1 MKKTLNKKALM
12 IVMILAFITMG
23 WSQNA
28 TDLPQ
33 ITPHSPEVAKMGR
46 YGIVPL
52 NSSTGQMNY
61 SIPIYTIEVGGHSW
75 PITLNYNYGGL
86 LLESKPSLTG
96 LGWNLNATGAVYRE
110 IRGLPDEAS
119 FGYYH
124 PNNSQRSLVQT
135 AFLNDNIDHLTYD
148 QFNKFRNGTFD
159 GQPDKYTVSVA
170 GINFSFKIDENG
182 DAVHLSKHH
191 HLVTEITKNTTN
203 DIIGFKVLSDNGTV
217 YVFNEIEYTSV
228 SNDDQTNAPD
238 VATSWLLKSV
248 QYPNNRFINFFY
260 VDDTFTSFD
269 YSAKGISL
277 SGTVANVLDS
287 NEQVEFSPG
296 YNHRISP
303 NTVKRKILDQ
313 ITFPSGQVDFNL
325 MDIADVDQN
334 RKVYQS
340 IEVKN
345 SLQKSIWNYAMYY
358 AGARDAL
365 TAITRNGTDFYNFE
379 YYGIN
384 DGDLN
389 APVIPD
395 FIDNI
400 NIDNMNN
407 NPMARDKWQYYNGVG
422 NTHAISIPGF
432 DEYTADV
439 EPSFEHTKLGALTKI
454 TYPTKGYSEIFY
466 ESNFVKTAN
475 VSSTNYSTVTL
486 SNTEQVYRVDA
497 DFGGTTQPEEKESL
511 TTLLIDK
518 PTAAE
523 IRHLV
528 SVDFSNDTAQAG
540 SMHFQIQMYN
550 EDGCD
555 YSSYYP
561 PDFQFP
567 LLRTDYYSY
576 RDALRTAIIQYNY
589 SHNNSPLDPD
599 APPMCPELNF
609 EVGPDDGPAAARNAF
624 VDTDTSGGRL
634 VMIPGTYKI
643 HIRTYRKNTTD
654 GFAEVAFKLQ
664 ANNVTPPPYVNN
676 EIGGVRVYQMDHFDS
691 EENLSNSD
699 FFNYNDEDGYSTGIQ
714 SLIPYNRIVSSI
726 TTTLQNGAVLAPFNI
741 NDYFFD
747 NYTALNPTIGTP
759 VYYGVIERYNG
770 LQKEQGY
777 QKTQYGLTGV
787 ENLPRYPKLPQG
799 EFYDIGRVMSTSVF
813 KTDPV
818 TDSKTLVQKDSID
831 YYQRRENYLPTT
843 TMDENEDHPPSLII
857 STKLARDVYF
867 NQHTY
872 EVPSP
877 SSLGFDEIKE
887 LHNVYFYKE
896 LDSRFRPYRETS
908 ETIFEDGAVKNTTNY
923 GYRAHFDYPIRIEK
937 ENSEGD
943 LNIVEY
949 NYPDSTS
956 TNTFIANLFNRNQ
969 RSTPFLTRNLQRK
982 HNQSLEELL
991 NETRTVYG
999 NDVNFSPGD
1008 IILPKEVYSKKE
1020 GTVASEELRVVY
1032 ERYDDRGNVLQYKK
1046 ADGIPVSFIWGFN
1059 KMYPLA
1065 KVENATYDDITAL
1078 LGTPN
1083 YGAALTSTQEND
1095 LRNGLPNAM
1104 ITTYTY
1110 DPLVGVTISTD
1121 PRNYTTNYVYEQN
1134 DLNRLDHIAD
1144 EDDHIVEKYTYN
1156 YGTPLN
1162 AGLSISTP
1170 EVTSELNMLTNTE
1183 VQLTASN
1190 IAGGSG
1196 DYAYKW
1202 IIFNQFNI
1210 RDTIVDTD
1218 ANLNYTPI
1226 EAGTLKV
1233 RFIVTDTETGG
1244 TTEGRRT
1251 IFVYDPLSTPSITP
1265 SVTTNSMVIG
1275 GTNTLTAENIL
1286 GGSPNLCYKWYVNGV
1301 VQEEETGDTFQFVP
1315 STLGN
1320 QTVVFEVADSTFPSQ
1335 MVQATWDIIAFDL
1348 LNKPTLEPSKW
1359 HAVIN
1364 TPITFTTGGIGGG
1377 SGSFLYSWHFV
1388 DDDGTPTQIPS
1399 ENGTTFVFYPQA
1411 EEAYKIRFAVEDSN
1425 IGSRKFEET
1434 TVYGYYGLNVPI
1446 VLPSKNE
1453 IIEGETVNFTTS
1465 FVNGGSGSLT
1475 SEWRIGTTTVATNVT
1490 SYDHQFS
1497 ADGVYTVTY
1506 EITDTVTEQ
1515 VLSNSKQIT
1524 VYNPMTTTGIIAPD
1538 EVEVET
1544 NATFSITVNEGSQDF
1559 SYLWTIT
1566 GQDGVVYSNTS
1577 RTFTREMGYNYYGNR
1592 LIRCII
1598 TDNQTGQVLNKTKT
1612 VDVNGAVLGVALSRT
1627 TLANN
1632 QHYQQ
1637 YRLTASGSNGSGSY
1651 SYRWYRDGSSSA
1663 MSTQSNITIYL
1674 DCDNLRDD
1682 IRCVLTDNS
1691 TGETATITKSYFYS
1705 GAKCNPGGP
1714 NQ

>member
-1 MKKTLNKKALM
+1 MDRILNTKVSVIVLM
-12 IVMILAFITMG
+12 LLFTTIG
-23 WSQNA
+23 WSQSS
-28 TDLPQ
+28 TDLPK

-110 IRGLPDEAS
+110 IRSLPDEAS

-135 AFLNDNIDHLTYD
+135 AFLNDNIDHLTYE
-148 QFNKFRNGTFD
+148 QFDKFRNGTFD
-159 GQPDKYTVSVA
+159 GEPDKYTVSVA

-191 HLVTEITKNTTN
+191 HRVEVTVAANNSVLSI
-203 DIIGFKVLSDNGTV
+203 KVTSDNGTV

-248 QYPNNRFINFFY
+248 QYPNNRLINFFY

-287 NEQVEFSPG
+287 NEQVEFSAG

-589 SHNNSPLDPD
+589 SHQESTLDPD

-609 EVGPDDGPAAARNAF
+609 EVGPDDGPAAAGNAF
-624 VDTDTSGGRL
+624 VDAATSGGRL

-664 ANNVTPPPYVNN
+664 TNVTIPEFVND

-699 FFNYNDEDGYSTGIQ
+699 FFNYNDEDGFSTGIQ
-714 SLIPYNRIVSSI
+714 SLIPYNRIVSRI
-726 TTTLQNGAVLAPFNI
+726 TTTLENGTVLAPFNI
-741 NDYFFD
+741 NNYFFD
-747 NYTALNPTIGTP
+747 NYTDLNPTIGTP
-759 VYYGVIERYNG
+759 VYYRTIERYNG

-777 QKTQYGLTGV
+777 QKTQYGLAGV
-787 ENLPRYPKLPQG
+787 ENLTRYPKLPQG
-799 EFYDIGRVMSTSVF
+799 EFYDIGRVMSTSVY

-818 TDSKTLVQKDSID
+818 TNSKTLVQKDSTD
-831 YYQRRENYLPTT
+831 YYQRRENYLPTGT
-843 TMDENEDHPPSLII
+843 TDENEAHPPSLVI
-857 STKLARDVYF
+857 STKLDRDVNF
-867 NQHTY
+867 QQHTY
-872 EVPSP
+872 GIPSP
-877 SSLGFDEIKE
+877 SSQDFDEIKD
-887 LHNVYFYKE
+887 LHNVHFYKE

-908 ETIFEDGAVKNTTNY
+908 ETLFEDGAVKNTTNY
-923 GYRAHFDYPIRIEK
+923 KYPPHFDYPNRIEK

-943 LNIVEY
+943 LDIVEY

-956 TNTFIANLFNRNQ
+956 TDPFIADLFDRNQ
-969 RSTPFLTRNLQRK
+969 RSSPFLTRNLQRK
-982 HNQSLEELL
+982 HNESVEKLL

-1008 IILPKEVYSKKE
+1008 IILLKEVYSKKE
-1020 GTVASEELRVVY
+1020 GTLASEELRVVY

-1046 ADGIPVSFIWGFN
+1046 ENGIPVSFIWGFQ
-1059 KMYPLA
+1059 KLYPLA
-1065 KVENATYDDITAL
+1065 KVENTTYDDITAL

-1083 YGAALTSTQEND
+1083 YGAALTTTQENN

-1110 DPLVGVTISTD
+1110 DPLVGVLSTTD

-1134 DLNRLDHIAD
+1134 ELNRLDHIAN
-1144 EDDHIVEKYTYN
+1144 EDDHIVERYAYK

-1162 AGLSISTP
+1162 AGLSMSTP
-1170 EVTSELNMLTNTE
+1170 VTTSDKLNMLTNTE

-1190 IAGGSG
+1190 IGGGSG
-1196 DYAYKW
+1196 DYTYEW
-1202 IIFNQFNI
+1202 NIFNQFNI
-1210 RDTIVDTD
+1210 NETIVDTD
-1218 ANLNYTPI
+1218 ATLNYTPI

-1233 RFIVTDTETGG
+1233 RFIVTDNETGDVV
-1244 TTEGRRT
+1244 EGRRT
-1251 IFVYDPLSTPSITP
+1251 IFVYDPLATPNITTINIANDMTVGQ
-1265 SVTTNSMVIG
+1265 SKL
-1275 GTNTLTAENIL
+1275 LTAENIS
-1286 GGSPNLCYKWYVNGV
+1286 GGSPNQCYKWYINGV
-1301 VQEEETGDTFQFVP
+1301 LQTEETGTTMLFTAG
-1315 STLGN
+1315 SAIN
-1320 QTVVFEVADSTFPSQ
+1320 YTVIFEVADSTFSTEIE
-1335 MVQATWDIIAFDL
+1335 QATWTTNAYERLTI
-1348 LNKPTLEPSKW
+1348 PTLVPDKY

-1364 TPITFTTGGIGGG
+1364 TPITFTAGNIANG
-1377 SGSFLYSWHFV
+1377 SGTYVYSWSFV
-1388 DDDGTPTQIPS
+1388 NNDGTPTQIPS
-1399 ENGTTFVFYPQA
+1399 ENGTTFVFYPQND
-1411 EEAYKIRFAVEDSN
+1411 EAYTIRFAVEDPN
-1425 IGSRKFEET
+1425 TGTLKFTDE
-1434 TVYGYYGLNVPI
+1434 TVYGYQPLNVP
-1446 VLPSKNE
+1446 LLFASKTE
-1453 IIEGETVNFTTS
+1453 IIEGETVNFTTGS
-1465 FVNGGSGSLT
+1465 VSGGSGNFSTEWLVDT
-1475 SEWRIGTTTVATNVT
+1475 STQTTNVST
-1490 SYDHQFS
+1490 YNHLFNT
-1497 ADGVYTVTY
+1497 DGTYTVIY
-1506 EITDTVTEQ
+1506 RVTDTNTQQVTDQ
-1515 VLSNSKQIT
+1515 SKTIT
-1524 VYNPMTTTGIIAPD
+1524 VYNPMTTAGISAPD
-1538 EVEVET
+1538 EAVVET
-1544 NATFSITVNEGSQDF
+1544 DVTFSITVNNGSQDF
-1559 SYLWTIT
+1559 SYLWTIVDS
-1566 GQDGVVYSNTS
+1566 DGVFYNNTAS
-1577 RTFTREMGYNYYGNR
+1577 SFTREMGYNYYGNR
-1592 LIRCII
+1592 IITCRI
-1598 TDNQTGQVLNKTKT
+1598 TDNQTDEVIIVTKT
-1612 VDVNGAVLGVALSRT
+1612 VDINGAVLGVALSRT

-1632 QHYQQ
+1632 QYYQQ

-1705 GAKCNPGGP
+1705 GAKCNVGGP